1 MSGRRFD
8 KEGNREQWFSTLKSP
23 LERYGVEALLS
34 VVGEIEDALL
44 YPDFPKRLVKIVT
57 RFVPGSIVAFDE
69 IHEIRGTYRLHHTTP
84 VSGLELQELMAK
96 LTMLYTQNP
105 VHAYFTGGG
114 KEQVL
119 DTISLTT
126 RAKLVKTDFYH
137 EIFKPYGIRNQM
149 VVRLEREGWISTLT
163 INRDL
168 GFDAD
173 LVSFLKALSPFLD
186 RAQKVHQELERLR
199 GMIPVLDAATLFTP
213 REAEVF
219 SWMREGKR
227 NREIAVI
234 LACSERT
241 VEKHI
246 QSILKKTD
254 TETRSGAVRVVYG

>member
-1 MSGRRFD
+1 M
-8 KEGNREQWFSTLKSP
+8 KNP
-23 LERYGVEALLS
+23 IERYGADSLLS
-34 VVGEIEDALL
+34 AVGEIEDALL
-44 YPDFPKRLVKIVT
+44 YPDFQIRLVEIVT

-69 IHEIRGTYRLHHTTP
+69 IHEKRGTYRLHHTTP
-84 VSGLELQELMAK
+84 VSGRELHELMAK

-126 RAKLVKTDFYH
+126 RAKLEMTDFYH

-168 GFDAD
+168 GFDDELAA
-173 LVSFLKALSPFLD
+173 FLKKLSPFLD
-186 RAQKVHQELERLR
+186 RAQRLASEMERLR
-199 GMIPVLDAATLFTP
+199 GLVPMVDAASLFTP

-227 NREIAVI
+227 NREIATI

-241 VEKHI
+241 VEKHV
-246 QSILKKTD
+246 QSILKKTG
-254 TETRSGAVRVVYG
+254 TETRSGAVRVIFG